1 MRAKI
6 YLRYLQVN
14 ISEKHLT
21 ARGREAPA
29 VCDTHASVQ
38 YLRLKFT
45 APARM
50 MRGKICRAHGGCL
63 GTGSR

>member
-6 YLRYLQVN
+6 NLRYLQVN

-38 YLRLKFT
+38 YLRLKVYS
-45 APARM
+45 ARAEDAREDM
-50 MRGKICRAHGGCL
+50 
-63 GTGSR
+63 